1 MDVYISS
8 RQMPRPVNPHGEE
21 VEVAQLY
28 TDMLQ
33 VQIQLHQTSE
43 SVKELVMPKL
53 SFEDT
58 YLVDEEEDL
67 DDVDVVVKPECEP
80 SMV

>member
-28 TDMLQ
+28 TGMLPTGTNT
-33 VQIQLHQTSE
+33 TSSDL
-43 SVKELVMPKL
+43 SVRKRACHAKAFLRTPTLLTKRK
-53 SFEDT
+53 T
-58 YLVDEEEDL
+58 
-67 DDVDVVVKPECEP
+67 
-80 SMV
+80 SMM